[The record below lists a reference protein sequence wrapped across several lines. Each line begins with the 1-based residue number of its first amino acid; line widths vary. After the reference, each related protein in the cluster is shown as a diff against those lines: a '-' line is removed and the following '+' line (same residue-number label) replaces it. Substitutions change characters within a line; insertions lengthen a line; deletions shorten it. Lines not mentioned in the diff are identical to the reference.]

1 MSVAGDVATWIRDRH
16 QPAAAKVYEH
26 RRPADFGAADALIV
40 SLERQ
45 DDGYLFGGGLGLGGG
60 GLATIRLGLWYVV
73 NRRRDVAGRTPET
86 ALDGLAPVYE
96 ALLDVRRETIGAM
109 VVRHVE
115 AALAPVLR
123 STDAADEIAAYAR
136 LALSV
141 GGAPP

>member
-16 QPAAAKVYEH
+16 QPAGAKVYEH
-26 RRPADFGAADALIV
+26 RRPADLGAADALIV
-40 SLERQ
+40 ALERQ
-45 DDGYLFGGGLGLGGG
+45 DDGSLFGGLGLGGG
-60 GLATIRLGLWYVV
+60 GLATIRLALWYVI

-86 ALDGLAPVYE
+86 ALDGLAPVDE
-96 ALLDVRRETIGAM
+96 ALLDVRRQTIGAM

-141 GGAPP
+141 A